1 MHLHRILF
9 LGVLIIMSSCTL
21 RAEPAASVSSATLSP
36 QRHEGKFR
44 NPVQMHKLGTAAT
57 LKLMWTF
64 FFDKPDSTVPAA
76 AVPVHALTRAQL
88 LAAPDNT
95 LFRLAH

>member
-1 MHLHRILF
+1 MHRILF

-21 RAEPAASVSSATLSP
+21 RAAPVTPTESP
-36 QRHEGKFR
+36 QHQDGKFR

-64 FFDKPDSTVPAA
+64 LFDKPDSTVPAA
-76 AVPVHALTRAQL
+76 AVPVQA
-88 LAAPDNT
+88 
-95 LFRLAH
+95 

>member
-1 MHLHRILF
+1 MHRILF

-21 RAEPAASVSSATLSP
+21 RAAPVAPVESL
-36 QRHEGKFR
+36 QHHDGKFR

-76 AVPVHALTRAQL
+76 AVPVQALS
-88 LAAPDNT
+88 
-95 LFRLAH
+95 

>member
-1 MHLHRILF
+1 MHRILF

-21 RAEPAASVSSATLSP
+21 RAAPVTPTESP
-36 QRHEGKFR
+36 QRHDGKFR
-44 NPVQMHKLGTAAT
+44 NPVQMHTLGTAAT

-76 AVPVHALTRAQL
+76 AVPVQALTSAQL
-88 LAAPDNT
+88 LAAPDNS
-95 LFRLAH
+95 LFRLGHSTLLL